1 MSAVVAELLAILDLA
16 RMGDDRFLGHSPK
29 AYRKRVFGGQ
39 LIAQALVAAART
51 VEGAEPHSLHG
62 YFLLPGDP
70 STPIEYHVERLR
82 DGRSFATRRCT
93 AIQHGRLIFTL
104 TCSFHAAEEG
114 LDHALPMPEA
124 PDPEALMTQAQMKE
138 AVSRV
143 TPAAMQ
149 RYFSQERAIEMRPVD
164 LSRYYARE
172 ERGPL
177 SPRPLSPRQNIWMRA
192 SAGLPDDAAI
202 HRAVLAYLSDMTLL
216 DTALVAHG
224 RCVFDD
230 DIQGASLDHA
240 LWFHRPFR
248 ADDWLLYALDSP
260 TTISGRGLARGSLFS
275 RDGRLVAS
283 LTQGGLLRLRA
294 DKPTP

>member
-1 MSAVVAELLAILDLA
+1 
-16 RMGDDRFLGHSPK
+16 
-29 AYRKRVFGGQ
+29 
-39 LIAQALVAAART
+39 
-51 VEGAEPHSLHG
+51 
-62 YFLLPGDP
+62 
-70 STPIEYHVERLR
+70 
-82 DGRSFATRRCT
+82 
-93 AIQHGRLIFTL
+93 
-104 TCSFHAAEEG
+104 
-114 LDHALPMPEA
+114 
-124 PDPEALMTQAQMKE
+124 MKE

-172 ERGPL
+172 ERT
-177 SPRPLSPRQNIWMRA
+177 PLSPRQTIWMRA
-192 SAGLPDDAAI
+192 SARLPDDPAI

-260 TTISGRGLARGSLFS
+260 TTIGGRGLARGSLFS

-283 LTQGGLLRLRA
+283 VTQEGLLRQRT
-294 DKPTP
+294 DKPRP